1 MRPKKECWRRMR
13 DEHSEEKKRKWSTRR
28 KMRILQELSRSA
40 R

>member
-1 MRPKKECWRRMR
+1 VLAEGKEE
-13 DEHSEEKKRKWSTRR
+13 EHSEEKKRKRSTRR